1 MRLRYMIDH
10 IRVGKSIPPQYEA
23 VGIWVQGFGPG
34 LDIEMF
40 YKDTKLAKE
49 REQEV
54 SWVINRLVDS
64 DQTALDSE
72 FLEYHQNQRSPY
84 DGVFSQIVETDSFP
98 NFRTCREQMLS

>member
-1 MRLRYMIDH
+1 MIDH

-64 DQTALDSE
+64 GQTSLDAE
-72 FLEYHQNQRSPY
+72 FIEYHQKQRSPY
-84 DGVFSQIVETDSFP
+84 DGVFSQIVETDSFTSMALCA
-98 NFRTCREQMLS
+98 RSILG

>member
-40 YKDTKLAKE
+40 YKDTKHAKE

-64 DQTALDSE
+64 GQTSLDAE

-84 DGVFSQIVETDSFP
+84 DGVFSQIVETDSFTSMVLCA
-98 NFRTCREQMLS
+98 RSILG